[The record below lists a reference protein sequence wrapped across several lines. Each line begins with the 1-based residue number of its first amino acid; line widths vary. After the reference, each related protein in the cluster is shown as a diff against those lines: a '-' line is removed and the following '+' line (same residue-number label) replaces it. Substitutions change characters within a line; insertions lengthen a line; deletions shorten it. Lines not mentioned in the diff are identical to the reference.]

1 MILDHVRILK
11 TNPKKYVIF
20 FVEMLPFKE
29 LWHDIMTSS
38 IHQIFFGSTSWVYR
52 VLVSNLLQ
60 SRGGSG
66 GTSEPKILISR
77 NSLLDLQ
84 RNPSLVKKDPLL
96 IYPKWL
102 QLPSILVDND
112 TQRWEITPKA
122 SPKWFGNSSWPG
134 PFYPCGFPDHLCFL
148 VCWKNGAFGQVQL
161 QCYFKKV
168 HLQITWYNLTMF
180 WLSL

>member
-1 MILDHVRILK
+1 M
-11 TNPKKYVIF
+11 
-20 FVEMLPFKE
+20 FK
-29 LWHDIMTSS
+29 LSFWSRNCFMTSS
-38 IHQIFFGSTSWVYR
+38 IHQIFFGSTSWIYR
-52 VLVSNLLQ
+52 VLSNLLQ

-112 TQRWEITPKA
+112 IQRWEITPKA
-122 SPKWFGNSSWPG
+122 SPKSLETRP
-134 PFYPCGFPDHLCFL
+134 
-148 VCWKNGAFGQVQL
+148 GQVL
-161 QCYFKKV
+161 STRVAFLTICVSWCVEKMAHLDKCNCNVIFKKSTPANYMV
-168 HLQITWYNLTMF
+168 QLNHVLVKLIAT
-180 WLSL
+180 S